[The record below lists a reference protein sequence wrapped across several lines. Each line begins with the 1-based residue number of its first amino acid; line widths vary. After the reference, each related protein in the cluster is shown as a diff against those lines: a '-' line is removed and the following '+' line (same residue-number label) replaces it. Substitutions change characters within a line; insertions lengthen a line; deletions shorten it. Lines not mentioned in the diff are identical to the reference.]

1 MSAGPAVP
9 VLTTGPAGDGGCC
22 LPSWA
27 GKPYPVIRSDFGTG
41 GKGYVMGDIG
51 TVRRRVDL
59 EPIEAPEEL
68 PAPVEPATPEPA
80 PVEPERE
87 PVPA

>member
-1 MSAGPAVP
+1 
-9 VLTTGPAGDGGCC
+9 
-22 LPSWA
+22 
-27 GKPYPVIRSDFGTG
+27 
-41 GKGYVMGDIG
+41 MGDIG